1 MKSIKNLMLIA
12 IVAMSILSVPQQAY
26 SQESRAKEAPEQRMK
41 KHPRKMRRGARV
53 MNEKDF
59 SMMYEIVKKSS
70 FDNNKID
77 IIRVAC
83 IGSYFNSK
91 QCARLLSLFS
101 FSNSKLEVLEVVAP
115 RLLNIDDFDRILED
129 FSFSSDR
136 EKAIKILARRK
147 EKK

>member
-91 QCARLLSLFS
+91 
-101 FSNSKLEVLEVVAP
+101 LEVLEIVAP
-115 RLLNIDDFDRILED
+115 RLLNIDDFDRILEA

-147 EKK
+147 E